1 MDAIFKKENVYVL
14 VREKDLRDGIDLSE
28 SNDMVI
34 LCDSSTIYLYGG
46 RVELTCYTDG
56 DCRFDIDGIAIQM
69 LVTCVDSNGFESL
82 TFGSYLSLGQT
93 VAYLNQMENLGV
105 DSFLENYKLQ
115 LQELKKDIEVKV
127 EKLEQELAIEDNG
140 KKVQQLNK
148 FKNFIVTLTNIIFSL
163 LVNMNAGLENH
174 HYTAAYDNIINL
186 YF

>member
-1 MDAIFKKENVYVL
+1 MDAILKKENVYVL

-28 SNDMVI
+28 SNDLVI
-34 LCDSSTIYLYGG
+34 LCNASTICLYGG

-56 DCRFDIDGIAIQM
+56 DCRFYIDGITIQS
-69 LVTCVDSNGFESL
+69 LVTCESNDLKSL
-82 TFGSYLSLGQT
+82 EFVSYLSLGQT

-127 EKLEQELAIEDNG
+127 EKLEQELAIEDNRN
-140 KKVQQLNK
+140 KVQQLNK

-174 HYTAAYDNIINL
+174 QYTEAYDNIINL